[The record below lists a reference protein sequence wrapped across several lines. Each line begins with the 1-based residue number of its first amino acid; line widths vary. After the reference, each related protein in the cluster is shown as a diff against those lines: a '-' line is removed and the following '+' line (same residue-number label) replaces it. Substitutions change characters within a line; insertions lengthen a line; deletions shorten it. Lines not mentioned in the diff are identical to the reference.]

1 MFSIN
6 VTKNVIIMSL
16 GSFFG
21 QFSGTEFFWGF
32 IIIIAGILILIYFLS
47 GIRIIKEWE
56 RAPVLR
62 LGRYLGLKGPGVI
75 WILPGIDKIPSIVS
89 TRIQTYSF
97 RSEQSLTRDNVPVS
111 IDAVLFFR
119 VIDVEKTILEVEQY
133 QSATQWVAQTTLR
146 EVTGQVELDELL
158 AEREKIAHH
167 MQELVDEKTENWGI
181 KIMSVEIRD
190 VVVPARLQEAISRQ
204 AEAERERRARIT
216 LSQAEKEAAKGM
228 IDAANQYIE
237 NPTAMELRW
246 INLLFEAATEG
257 GATIMLIPANIP
269 IAGFTSGSEERSG
282 TGFPTLGTFGVKP
295 LPIKKKKKEDES
307 E

>member
-1 MFSIN
+1 MM
-6 VTKNVIIMSL
+6 KMSSL
-16 GSFFG
+16 NFFG
-21 QFSGTEFFWGF
+21 QAVPDIFLGV
-32 IIIIAGILILIYFLS
+32 IIIIAFFLVLIYFLS
-47 GIRIIKEWE
+47 GIRVVKEWE

-62 LGRYLGLKGPGVI
+62 LGRYTGLRGPGI
-75 WILPGIDKIPSIVS
+75 FWIIPGIDKIPSIIS

-146 EVTGQVELDELL
+146 EVTGQVELDEVL

-181 KIMSVEIRD
+181 KIISVEIRD
-190 VVVPARLQEAISRQ
+190 VVVPGRLQEAISRQ

-228 IDAANQYIE
+228 IEAANQYID
-237 NPTAMELRW
+237 NPAAMELRW

-269 IAGFTSGSEERSG
+269 VAGFSAGSGKGSGS
-282 TGFPTLGTFGVKP
+282 GFPPVGVYGVKP
-295 LPIKKKKKEDES
+295 LPIEKKKKEDS

>member
-1 MFSIN
+1 MTILTYFAQGLDAFSG
-6 VTKNVIIMSL
+6 VMGAFVII
-16 GSFFG
+16 
-21 QFSGTEFFWGF
+21 
-32 IIIIAGILILIYFLS
+32 GIFLVLIYLLS
-47 GIRIIKEWE
+47 GIRIVKEWE

-62 LGRYLGLKGPGVI
+62 LGRYLGLKGPGWF
-75 WILPGIDKIPSIVS
+75 WILPGIDKIPQIVS

-119 VIDVEKTILEVEQY
+119 VIDVEKTILEVEHY
-133 QSATQWVAQTTLR
+133 NAATQWIAQTTLR
-146 EVTGQVELDELL
+146 EVTGQVELDEVL

-167 MQELVDEKTENWGI
+167 MQELVDQKTEDWGI
-181 KIMSVEIRD
+181 KIISVEIRD
-190 VVVPARLQEAISRQ
+190 VVVPGRLQEAISRQ

-216 LSQAEKEAAKGM
+216 LAQAEKEAAKGM
-228 IDAANQYIE
+228 IEAAEQYATS
-237 NPTAMELRW
+237 PAAMELRW

-269 IAGFTSGSEERSG
+269 IAGFSGQAAGG
-282 TGFPTLGTFGVKP
+282 TGVGFPPVGIYGTKP
-295 LPIKKKKKEDES
+295 FPEKKKEVE

>member
-1 MFSIN
+1 MDIISYFSQGLDPGTATI
-6 VTKNVIIMSL
+6 L
-16 GSFFG
+16 GFFG
-21 QFSGTEFFWGF
+21 LFAF
-32 IIIIAGILILIYFLS
+32 ILIVIYLLS
-47 GIRIIKEWE
+47 GIRIVKEWE

-62 LGRYLGLKGPGVI
+62 LGRYTGLKGPGI
-75 WILPGIDKIPSIVS
+75 FWIIPGIDKIPTIVS

-146 EVTGQVELDELL
+146 EVTGQAELDEVL

-167 MQELVDEKTENWGI
+167 MQELVDEKTESWGI

-190 VVVPARLQEAISRQ
+190 VVVPNRLQEAISRQ

-228 IDAANQYIE
+228 IEAAEQYAKS
-237 NPTAMELRW
+237 PHAMELRW

-257 GATIMLIPANIP
+257 GATIMLVPANIP
-269 IAGFTSGSEERSG
+269 VAGFTQDKFVGGGSYG
-282 TGFPTLGTFGVKP
+282 PIPPFGTFGFKP
-295 LPIKKKKKEDES
+295 IPKKEKLKETDEKQDS
-307 E
+307 SD

>member
-1 MFSIN
+1 MTIMNFFAQLE
-6 VTKNVIIMSL
+6 VI
-16 GSFFG
+16 GGFFL
-21 QFSGTEFFWGF
+21 FFAF
-32 IIIIAGILILIYFLS
+32 ILIVIYLIS
-47 GIRIIKEWE
+47 GIRVVKEWE

-62 LGRYLGLKGPGVI
+62 LGRYTGLRGPGI
-75 WILPGIDKIPSIVS
+75 FWIIPGIDKIPSIIS

-119 VIDVEKTILEVEQY
+119 VIDVEKTILEVEHY
-133 QSATQWVAQTTLR
+133 QAATQWIAQTTLR

-167 MQELVDEKTENWGI
+167 MQELVDEKTESWGI
-181 KIMSVEIRD
+181 KIISVEVRD
-190 VVVPARLQEAISRQ
+190 VVVPGRLQEAISRQ

-228 IDAANQYIE
+228 IEAANQYAE
-237 NPTAMELRW
+237 SPHAMELRW

-257 GATIMLIPANIP
+257 GATIMLVPANIP
-269 IAGFTSGSEERSG
+269 VAGFSANRGFGGGSDSGLPPVG
-282 TGFPTLGTFGVKP
+282 VYGVKP
-295 LPIKKKKKEDES
+295 LPTKKKKKESS
-307 E
+307 EE

>member
-1 MFSIN
+1 MIEVS
-6 VTKNVIIMSL
+6 SL
-16 GSFFG
+16 NFFG
-21 QFSGTEFFWGF
+21 QGIDEVFLG
-32 IIIIAGILILIYFLS
+32 IIVIIAFILVIIYLLS

-62 LGRYLGLKGPGVI
+62 LGRYTGLRGPGI
-75 WILPGIDKIPSIVS
+75 FWIIPGIDKIPSIIS

-146 EVTGQVELDELL
+146 EVTGQVELDEVL

-190 VVVPARLQEAISRQ
+190 VVVPGRLQEAISRQ

-228 IDAANQYIE
+228 IEAANQYID
-237 NPTAMELRW
+237 NPVAMELRW

-257 GATIMLIPANIP
+257 GATIMLIPTNIP
-269 IAGFTSGSEERSG
+269 IAGFSGSIEGGSG
-282 TGFPTLGTFGVKP
+282 GGLPPVGVYGVKS
-295 LPIKKKKKEDES
+295 LPVKKKKEEES

>member
-1 MFSIN
+1 MIN
-6 VTKNVIIMSL
+6 MNL
-16 GSFFG
+16 RSFFA
-21 QFSGTEFFWGF
+21 GF
-32 IIIIAGILILIYFLS
+32 IIPGVDPFLEILAFFGVIMILIYVLS
-47 GIRIIKEWE
+47 GLRIIKEWE

-75 WILPGIDKIPSIVS
+75 WILPGIDRIPSIIS

-146 EVTGQVELDELL
+146 EVTGQVELDEVL

-190 VVVPARLQEAISRQ
+190 VVVPGRLQEAISRQ

-228 IDAANQYIE
+228 IEAANQYKD
-237 NPTAMELRW
+237 NPAAMELRW

-269 IAGFTSGSEERSG
+269 IAGFSSRGEGDSGRG
-282 TGFPTLGTFGVKP
+282 IPPVGVYGIKP
-295 LPIKKKKKEDES
+295 LPIEKKKKEASD
-307 E
+307 

>member
-1 MFSIN
+1 MNILNFFAQGIDPFFLGI
-6 VTKNVIIMSL
+6 VAVIAII
-16 GSFFG
+16 
-21 QFSGTEFFWGF
+21 F
-32 IIIIAGILILIYFLS
+32 IVIYLLS
-47 GIRIIKEWE
+47 GIRIVKEWE

-62 LGRYLGLKGPGVI
+62 LGRYTGLRGPGI
-75 WILPGIDKIPSIVS
+75 FWIIPGIDKIPSIIT

-119 VIDVEKTILEVEQY
+119 VIDVEKTILEVEHY
-133 QSATQWVAQTTLR
+133 QAATQWVAQTTLR
-146 EVTGQVELDELL
+146 EVTGQAELDEVL
-158 AEREKIAHH
+158 AERDKIAHH

-190 VVVPARLQEAISRQ
+190 VVVPGRLQEAISRQ

-228 IDAANQYIE
+228 IEAANQYAG
-237 NPTAMELRW
+237 NPGAMELRW

-269 IAGFTSGSEERSG
+269 IAGFQTDRGTPGGSGG
-282 TGFPTLGTFGVKP
+282 GFPPVGVFGVNE
-295 LPIKKKKKEDES
+295 IAAAEKKKKEKS
-307 E
+307 EE

>member
-1 MFSIN
+1 MIN
-6 VTKNVIIMSL
+6 MDITIFFAQGLDAL
-16 GSFFG
+16 GAFG
-21 QFSGTEFFWGF
+21 GILLIFA
-32 IIIIAGILILIYFLS
+32 IILILIYLLS
-47 GIRIIKEWE
+47 GIRVVKEWE

-62 LGRYLGLKGPGVI
+62 LGRYTGLRGPGLF
-75 WILPGIDKIPSIVS
+75 WIIPGIDKIPSIIS

-111 IDAVLFFR
+111 VDAVLFFR
-119 VIDVEKTILEVEQY
+119 VIDVEKTILEVEHY
-133 QSATQWVAQTTLR
+133 QAATQWVAQTTLR

-167 MQELVDEKTENWGI
+167 MQELVDEKTESWGI

-190 VVVPARLQEAISRQ
+190 VVVPGRLQEAISRQ

-228 IDAANQYIE
+228 IEAAEQYATS
-237 NPTAMELRW
+237 PHAMELRW

-257 GATIMLIPANIP
+257 GATIMLVPANIP
-269 IAGFTSGSEERSG
+269 VAGFT
-282 TGFPTLGTFGVKP
+282 TGFSEGDRSNPGIPPIGTYGLKQI
-295 LPIKKKKKEDES
+295 PIKKPKKEET
-307 E
+307 EE

>member
-1 MFSIN
+1 MTILAYFAQALDPFSG
-6 VTKNVIIMSL
+6 VMGVFVII
-16 GSFFG
+16 GFF
-21 QFSGTEFFWGF
+21 
-32 IIIIAGILILIYFLS
+32 LVLIYLLS
-47 GIRIIKEWE
+47 GFRIVKEWE

-62 LGRYLGLKGPGVI
+62 LGRYLGLKGPGWF
-75 WILPGIDKIPSIVS
+75 WILPGIDKIPQIVS

-111 IDAVLFFR
+111 VDAVLFFR
-119 VIDVEKTILEVEQY
+119 VIDVEKTILEVEHY
-133 QSATQWVAQTTLR
+133 NAATQWIAQTTLR

-167 MQELVDEKTENWGI
+167 MQELVDQKTEDWGI
-181 KIMSVEIRD
+181 KIISVEIRD
-190 VVVPARLQEAISRQ
+190 VVVPGRLQEAISRQ

-216 LSQAEKEAAKGM
+216 LAQAEKEAAKGM
-228 IDAANQYIE
+228 IEAAEQYATS
-237 NPTAMELRW
+237 PAAMELRW

-269 IAGFTSGSEERSG
+269 IAGFTGQVKGG
-282 TGFPTLGTFGVKP
+282 TGGGFPPVGIYGTKP
-295 LPIKKKKKEDES
+295 FPEKKKEVE

>member
-1 MFSIN
+1 MKMTFQTI
-6 VTKNVIIMSL
+6 
-16 GSFFG
+16 FG
-21 QFSGTEFFWGF
+21 QQLFGMDPVLF
-32 IIIIAGILILIYFLS
+32 IFLIIAIVLISIYLLS
-47 GIRIIKEWE
+47 GIRVVKEWE

-62 LGRYLGLKGPGVI
+62 LGRYTGLRGPGI
-75 WILPGIDKIPSIVS
+75 FWIIPGIDKIPSIIS

-146 EVTGQVELDELL
+146 EVTGQVELDVLL
-158 AEREKIAHH
+158 AEREKIALH

-181 KIMSVEIRD
+181 KIISVEIRD
-190 VVVPARLQEAISRQ
+190 VVVPGKLQEAISRQ

-228 IDAANQYIE
+228 IEAANQYKD
-237 NPTAMELRW
+237 NPVAMELRW
-246 INLLFEAATEG
+246 INLLYEAATEG

-269 IAGFTSGSEERSG
+269 VAGFTGSGEGGFGSRLPPVGVYG
-282 TGFPTLGTFGVKP
+282 TRP
-295 LPIKKKKKEDES
+295 LPVKKKKKEDS
-307 E
+307 G

>member
-1 MFSIN
+1 MSIAN
-6 VTKNVIIMSL
+6 
-16 GSFFG
+16 FFG
-21 QFSGTEFFWGF
+21 QDTDF
-32 IIIIAGILILIYFLS
+32 IEVFGPIILFVAGLLILIYLLS
-47 GIRIIKEWE
+47 GIKIVKEWE

-62 LGRYLGLKGPGVI
+62 LGRYTGLRGPGI
-75 WILPGIDKIPSIVS
+75 FWIIPGIDKIPSIIS

-133 QSATQWVAQTTLR
+133 RSATQWVAQTTLR
-146 EVTGQVELDELL
+146 EVTGQVELDEVL
-158 AEREKIAHH
+158 AEREKIAEH
-167 MQELVDEKTENWGI
+167 MQELVDAKTEEWGI
-181 KIMSVEIRD
+181 KIISVEIRD
-190 VVVPARLQEAISRQ
+190 VVVPGRLQEAISRQ

-228 IDAANQYIE
+228 IEAANQYID
-237 NPTAMELRW
+237 NPAAMELRW

-269 IAGFTSGSEERSG
+269 IAGFSGGGGGSG
-282 TGFPTLGTFGVKP
+282 IPPVGVYGVEP
-295 LPIKKKKKEDES
+295 LPTKRKKKKSDE

>member
-1 MFSIN
+1 MSIEN
-6 VTKNVIIMSL
+6 FYGQEDLIGVFGPIIL
-16 GSFFG
+16 FV
-21 QFSGTEFFWGF
+21 
-32 IIIIAGILILIYFLS
+32 AGILILIYILS
-47 GIRIIKEWE
+47 GIKIVKEWE

-62 LGRYLGLKGPGVI
+62 LGRYTGLRGPGI
-75 WILPGIDKIPSIVS
+75 FWIIPGIDKIPSIVS

-133 QSATQWVAQTTLR
+133 RSATQWVAQTTLR

-158 AEREKIAHH
+158 AEREKIAEH
-167 MQELVDEKTENWGI
+167 MQELVDTKTEEWGI

-190 VVVPARLQEAISRQ
+190 VVVPGRLQEAISRQ

-228 IDAANQYIE
+228 IEAANQYVA
-237 NPTAMELRW
+237 NPHAMELRW

-257 GATIMLIPANIP
+257 GATIMLVPANIP
-269 IAGFTSGSEERSG
+269 IAGFQAPSGGGSG
-282 TGFPTLGTFGVKP
+282 GGFPPVGVFGVEKIP
-295 LPIKKKKKEDES
+295 TKEKKKKSDE

>member
-1 MFSIN
+1 M
-6 VTKNVIIMSL
+6 VKM
-16 GSFFG
+16 SFFG
-21 QFSGTEFFWGF
+21 QTTNEFFFG
-32 IIIIAGILILIYFLS
+32 IIVVFAVILIFIYILS
-47 GIRIIKEWE
+47 GIRIVKEWE

-62 LGRYLGLKGPGVI
+62 LGRYTGLRGPGI
-75 WILPGIDKIPSIVS
+75 FWIIPGIDKIPSIIS

-119 VIDVEKTILEVEQY
+119 VIDVEKTVLEVEQY
-133 QSATQWVAQTTLR
+133 QTATQWVAQTTLR
-146 EVTGQVELDELL
+146 EVTGQAELDEVL
-158 AEREKIAHH
+158 AERDKIAHH

-190 VVVPARLQEAISRQ
+190 VVVPGRLQEAISRQ

-228 IDAANQYIE
+228 IEAANQYID
-237 NPTAMELRW
+237 NPVAMELRW

-269 IAGFTSGSEERSG
+269 IAGFSGGAAGGSG
-282 TGFPTLGTFGVKP
+282 GGFPPVGAYGIKP
-295 LPIKKKKKEDES
+295 LPIEKKKKEEAS